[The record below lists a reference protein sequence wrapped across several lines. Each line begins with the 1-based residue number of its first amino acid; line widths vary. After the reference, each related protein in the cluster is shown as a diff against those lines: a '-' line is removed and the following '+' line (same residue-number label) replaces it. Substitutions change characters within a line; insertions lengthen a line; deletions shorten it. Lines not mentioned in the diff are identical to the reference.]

1 MSVFLIVH
9 HPNSPCGFSGAE
21 SVWSSREKAEQEL
34 DRLRLEG
41 VGARLMIEEEEVDP
55 E

>member
-9 HPNSPCGFSGAE
+9 HGDTPCGFSGAE
-21 SVWSSREKAEQEL
+21 SVWSTREKAEKEL
-34 DRLRLEG
+34 DRLRYEG
-41 VGARLMIEEEEVDP
+41 VGARLTIEEEEVDP